1 MNYGGFSMEPF
12 LDGRIRIGRPESSGN
27 ALGTVAG
34 LGLFLWTRG
43 FIGPAFMRA
52 CLVLGMI
59 AVFIVLAAW
68 IRALRPQPTGMEAT

>member
-1 MNYGGFSMEPF
+1 MRSA
-12 LDGRIRIGRPESSGN
+12 RSR
-27 ALGTVAG
+27 VC
-34 LGLFLWTRG
+34 GLFLWTRG